1 MCYTCSQLRC
11 CWCVMLFWLY
21 MYGRGYMRIQYIMYD
36 ACYGYSSMCCCTESN
51 VVFPER
57 GRAPSHTPCPN
68 LRIANLRGRVP
79 PSPPHPPLARWCP
92 QSTSSFDIASCV
104 RHGVPVYIPGV
115 VLSAK
120 PWFASRFRERR
131 MGTLSCKRASVGDP
145 LCGRHDGLLTKG
157 NVWNTNCSTGACTR
171 TFWLNQFL

>member
-79 PSPPHPPLARWCP
+79 PSPPTPRWH
-92 QSTSSFDIASCV
+92 V
-104 RHGVPVYIPGV
+104 GVPNPRRRSRSPHVWDMGSLYTYQGSSSLLSHDLQAAFVNAGWEHSAAKGHRLAIHCV
-115 VLSAK
+115 VVMMAY
-120 PWFASRFRERR
+120 
-131 MGTLSCKRASVGDP
+131 
-145 LCGRHDGLLTKG
+145 
-157 NVWNTNCSTGACTR
+157 
-171 TFWLNQFL
+171 